1 MYIFTKD
8 RIYIQFYLGLSS
20 LTHQIVCG
28 SGFKGVS
35 CTDDTSQRVESGIR
49 ARFWEKS
56 QWLIINAWEKKGEK
70 KGTASETDEH
80 PESSC
85 FLFWMMN
92 TDYRHL
98 KVWRVISSHT
108 GPELQ
113 ATRLSAGFFA
123 MSSRA
128 AFRQKHRLCEATQ
141 QLAFSVWADKLGKK
155 WVGSESGCKYNTGKR
170 KQLGLQLMTVVF
182 ITDQLFPQLI
192 IMSKQ
197 Q

>member
-1 MYIFTKD
+1 MYIFTKN

-20 LTHQIVCG
+20 LTHQIVCE
-28 SGFKGVS
+28 
-35 CTDDTSQRVESGIR
+35 RL
-49 ARFWEKS
+49 
-56 QWLIINAWEKKGEK
+56 WLWFRGQSSFVREITMI
-70 KGTASETDEH
+70 EH

-98 KVWRVISSHT
+98 KVWRVFSSHT
-108 GPELQ
+108 GPEPK
-113 ATRLSAGFFA
+113 AIRLSVGFFA